1 MALLREFHSFSAPFT
16 GVWTASEAST
26 AFHTTVRRIVENF
39 ADLWK
44 RFLSVYRKHR
54 VSFQWIKG
62 HAGHPENER
71 CDKLATAAADGTRL
85 LTDEKKDE

>member
-1 MALLREFHSFSAPFT
+1 MNA
-16 GVWTASEAST
+16 
-26 AFHTTVRRIVENF
+26 VEKGWVFDWEKKGFKGKKNP
-39 ADLWK
+39 DLWK

-71 CDKLATAAADGTRL
+71 CDRLAVQSSFMPELPEDTVFAN
-85 LTDEKKDE
+85 EQKNPEI